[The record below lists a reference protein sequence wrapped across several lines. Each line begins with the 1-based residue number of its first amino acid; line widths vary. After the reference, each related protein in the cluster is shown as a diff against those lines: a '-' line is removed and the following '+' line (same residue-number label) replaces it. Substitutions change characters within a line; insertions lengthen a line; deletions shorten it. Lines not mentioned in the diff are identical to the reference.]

1 MVSNVEVEYL
11 VPKLDPV
18 ENPSPIQSPKAAGGR
33 APFRDAHEKLVAIT
47 AAAAAAAAAKEAAA
61 DAAAAMKMGRIA
73 NQSGAHSIRRH
84 TSAGGGVATGGQGTE
99 IGGLDAAG
107 AEVGKKRGRLVP
119 LADDEEELSVGGW
132 RIAQVS
138 LYSLYF

>member
-1 MVSNVEVEYL
+1 VVSNVEVEYL

-84 TSAGGGVATGGQGTE
+84 TSAGAAGGVAAGGQGTE

-138 LYSLYF
+138 LNF